1 MMELNK
7 SLAKLALRVNFVS
20 FFGDFNI
27 SVLNADSHVPT
38 NDFIDLMYS

>member
-1 MMELNK
+1 MELNK

-20 FFGDFNI
+20 FYGDFNI

-38 NDFIDLMYS
+38 NDFIDLIYS